1 MAPIDDRER
10 IQEMARAARCIFEGK
25 RRGSGHL
32 IVINPKNGRRSE
44 LPMHSR
50 KELGTGLVRA
60 IKRQLGLEER

>member
-1 MAPIDDRER
+1 MTAKELKKWLRR
-10 IQEMARAARCIFEGK
+10 QGCVFEGK

-32 IVINPKNGRRSE
+32 VVINPANGRRSE

-60 IKRQLGLEER
+60 IKRQLGLEDQ